1 MGSDRQWAR
10 IRHYYASGQK
20 DAAKIA
26 LESLLQKNP
35 DDGEAHLLLA
45 SLLFAQDRYRDCARQ
60 ALLGAALTRGDVPT
74 LARTIN
80 ALLQVGEVVAARA
93 CLDDP
98 AIAGCTVGDA
108 LARLAGIRQMLGE
121 HEAAMSLLDRV
132 HGLGHDSADFRFTRG
147 VQLLFNGRM
156 NEAERELD
164 ACLAMGTQ
172 YGRAAVTRARVR
184 KQTAASNHV
193 ADLRRRIAGAEP
205 GSENQAA
212 FAYAL
217 YKELDDLG
225 DYANAWAALTQG
237 AAIMAQR
244 YPYDA
249 AAESARIDRLL
260 GLIGADFVSKPGAAA
275 DPGPGPT
282 PIFIIG
288 MPRSGTTLL
297 DRLLGAH
304 PQVESAGEL
313 GDFARALRWAAD
325 HFSGQP
331 IDDVILDRAAN
342 LDYAA
347 LGQRYLA
354 QTRWRAN
361 GKRYF
366 IDKLPI
372 NWVQAGFI
380 ARALPQARIL
390 HIRRPAMDVCFSNYR
405 AYFGAGYAYSYAFDT
420 LAAHY
425 RDYRRTLAHW
435 HRVLPGRILDVEY
448 TQMVA
453 DTETVARRV
462 LEFCDLPFAPEC
474 LQPSGNRNAVATLS
488 AAQVREPMHDRAMR
502 EWQRYAVQC
511 APLRERLG
519 DLAD

>member
-1 MGSDRQWAR
+1 MGSERQWTR
-10 IRHYYASGQK
+10 IRHYYANGQK

-45 SLLFAQDRYRDCARQ
+45 SLLFAQDRYRDCARH
-60 ALLGAALTRGDVPT
+60 ALLGAAQTHGDIPALTRTV
-74 LARTIN
+74 N

-98 AIAGCTVGDA
+98 AIAGCTVGAA
-108 LARLAGIRQMLGE
+108 LAQLAGIRQMLGE
-121 HEAAMSLLDRV
+121 HEAAMSLLDRAQ
-132 HGLGHDSADFRFTRG
+132 GLGHDSADFRFTRG
-147 VQLLFNGRM
+147 VQLMFNGRM
-156 NEAERELD
+156 DEAERELN

-172 YGRAAVTRARVR
+172 YGRAAITRARLR

-193 ADLRRRIAGAEP
+193 SDLRRRIAAAES

-237 AAIMAQR
+237 AAIMARR

-249 AAESARIDRLL
+249 AAESVRIDRLL
-260 GLIGADFVSKPGAAA
+260 GLIDAAFVSRPGTTA
-275 DPGPGPT
+275 DAGPI

-325 HFSGQP
+325 HFSSQP
-331 IDDVILDRAAN
+331 IDDVILDRAEQ

-361 GKRYF
+361 GKRCF
-366 IDKLPI
+366 VDKLPI

-390 HIRRPAMDVCFSNYR
+390 HMRRPAMDVCYSNYR
-405 AYFGAGYAYSYAFDT
+405 AYFGAGYAYSYAFDP

-435 HRVLPGRILDVEY
+435 HRVMPGRILDVDY
-448 TQMVA
+448 TQLVA
-453 DTETVARRV
+453 DTETVTRRV
-462 LEFCDLPFAPEC
+462 LDFCGLPFEAGCVEV
-474 LQPSGNRNAVATLS
+474 QRNPTPVATLS
-488 AAQVREPMHDRAMR
+488 AAQVREPLHDRAMH
-502 EWQRYAVQC
+502 EWRRYAVQC
-511 APLRERLG
+511 TPLRERLG
-519 DLAD
+519 ELAS

>member
-1 MGSDRQWAR
+1 MGSERQWAR
-10 IRHYYASGQK
+10 IRHYQTTGQK

-45 SLLFAQDRYRDCARQ
+45 SLLFAQDRYRDCARH
-60 ALLGAALTRGDVPT
+60 ALLGAAHTHGDMPTLTRTV
-74 LARTIN
+74 N
-80 ALLQVGEVVAARA
+80 ALLQVGEIVAARA

-98 AIAGCTVGDA
+98 AIADCTQGAA
-108 LARLAGIRQMLGE
+108 LAQLAGIRQMLGE
-121 HEAAMSLLDRV
+121 HEAAMSLLDRARA
-132 HGLGHDSADFRFTRG
+132 LGHDSADFRFARG

-156 NEAERELD
+156 DESERELD

-172 YGRAAVTRARVR
+172 YGRAAVTRARLR

-193 ADLRRRIAGAEP
+193 TNLRRRVAGAEP

-225 DYANAWAALTQG
+225 DYEKAWAALTQG

-244 YPYDA
+244 NPHDA

-260 GLIGADFVSKPGAAA
+260 GLIDPDFIAKPGVTV
-275 DPGPGPT
+275 DTGPM

-325 HFSGQP
+325 HFSSQP

-342 LDYAA
+342 LNYAA

-361 GKRYF
+361 GKRHF
-366 IDKLPI
+366 VDKLPI
-372 NWVQAGFI
+372 NWMQAGFI

-390 HIRRPAMDVCFSNYR
+390 HIQRPAMDVCFSNYR

-425 RDYRRTLAHW
+425 RDYRRTLTHW
-435 HRVLPGRILDVEY
+435 HRMLPGRILDVDY
-448 TQMVA
+448 TQLVT

-474 LQPSGNRNAVATLS
+474 LQPSGDHNAVATLS

-511 APLRERLG
+511 EPLRERLG